1 MIKKIIVSTIL
12 IVLLVGILGIGYL
25 KINNPKEETINT
37 EITKN
42 IPKEDK
48 EESTDEI
55 IVDEKIEEIETPK
68 NNNKDE
74 EKNTTPKK
82 EDKKEQKSSSESKNN
97 TTITCTDTNKQNNN
111 EVKEATQPKKETEW
125 EKLGISEYDYYHKP
139 MWSWAR
145 VDYKVEDY
153 GSLEKAHQA
162 CIDAGNKIEDSISF
176 SCTNINSYSGDYL
189 GDMLKVKY

>member
-42 IPKEDK
+42 ISKEDK
-48 EESTDEI
+48 EESTDKI

-82 EDKKEQKSSSESKNN
+82 EEKKEQKSSSESKNN
-97 TTITCTDTNKQNNN
+97 TTITSTDTNKQNNN
-111 EVKEATQPKKETEW
+111 EAKEATQPKKETEW

>member
-25 KINNPKEETINT
+25 KINNSKEETINA

-42 IPKEDK
+42 ISEEDK
-48 EESTDEI
+48 KGSTDEI

-68 NNNKDE
+68 NNNQDE
-74 EKNTTPKK
+74 EKNTIPKK
-82 EDKKEQKSSSESKNN
+82 EEKKEQKFSSESKNN
-97 TTITCTDTNKQNNN
+97 TTITSTNTNKQNNN
-111 EVKEATQPKKETEW
+111 GVKETTQQKKETEW

-145 VDYKVEDY
+145 VDFSIDEYTTEQKTKE
-153 GSLEKAHQA
+153 A
-162 CIDAGNKIEDSISF
+162 CESKGQEYF
-176 SCTNINSYSGDYL
+176 EQGLGYSCTSINSYAGTYL
-189 GDMLKVKY
+189 GEMLKTF

>member
-25 KINNPKEETINT
+25 KINNPKKETINT

-42 IPKEDK
+42 ISKEDK

-74 EKNTTPKK
+74 EKKTTPKK
-82 EDKKEQKSSSESKNN
+82 EEKKEQKSSSESKNN
-97 TTITCTDTNKQNNN
+97 TTITSTDTNKQNNN

>member
-25 KINNPKEETINT
+25 KINNPKEETKNT
-37 EITKN
+37 EIMKN
-42 IPKEDK
+42 ISKENK

-55 IVDEKIEEIETPK
+55 IVDEKIEEIENPK

-82 EDKKEQKSSSESKNN
+82 EKKKEQKSSFESKNN
-97 TTITCTDTNKQNNN
+97 TTITSIDTNKQNNN

-145 VDYKVEDY
+145 VDYSVKNY
-153 GSLEKAHQA
+153 GNFEQTHQA
-162 CIDAGNKIEDSISF
+162 CIDAGNNMEDIISF
-176 SCTNINSYSGDYL
+176 SCTNISSYSGDYL
-189 GDMLKVKY
+189 GDMLRVKY

>member
-25 KINNPKEETINT
+25 KINNPKKETINT

-42 IPKEDK
+42 ISEEDK

-68 NNNKDE
+68 NNSKDE
-74 EKNTTPKK
+74 EKDTTPKK
-82 EDKKEQKSSSESKNN
+82 EEKKEQKSSSESKNN
-97 TTITCTDTNKQNNN
+97 TTITSTDTNKQNNN

>member
-25 KINNPKEETINT
+25 KINNSKEETINA

-42 IPKEDK
+42 ISEEDK
-48 EESTDEI
+48 KGSTDEI

-68 NNNKDE
+68 NNNQDE

-82 EDKKEQKSSSESKNN
+82 EEKKEQKFSSESKNN
-97 TTITCTDTNKQNNN
+97 TTITSTNTNKQNNN
-111 EVKEATQPKKETEW
+111 GVKKTTQQKKETEW

-145 VDYKVEDY
+145 VDFSIDEYKTEQKTK
-153 GSLEKAHQA
+153 EA
-162 CIDAGNKIEDSISF
+162 CESKGQEYF
-176 SCTNINSYSGDYL
+176 EQGLGYSCTSINSYAGTYL
-189 GDMLKVKY
+189 GEMLKTF

>member
-25 KINNPKEETINT
+25 KINNSKEETINA

-42 IPKEDK
+42 ISEEDK
-48 EESTDEI
+48 KGSTDEI

-68 NNNKDE
+68 NNNQDE

-82 EDKKEQKSSSESKNN
+82 EEKKEQKFSSESKNN
-97 TTITCTDTNKQNNN
+97 TTITSTNTNKQNNN
-111 EVKEATQPKKETEW
+111 GVKETTQQKKETEW

-145 VDYKVEDY
+145 VDFSIDEYKTEQKTK
-153 GSLEKAHQA
+153 EA
-162 CIDAGNKIEDSISF
+162 CESKGQEYF
-176 SCTNINSYSGDYL
+176 EQGLGYSCTSINSYAGTYL
-189 GDMLKVKY
+189 GEMLKTF

>member
-42 IPKEDK
+42 ISKEDK

-82 EDKKEQKSSSESKNN
+82 EDKEEQKSSSESKNN

-111 EVKEATQPKKETEW
+111 EVKEATQPKKEKEW

>member
-25 KINNPKEETINT
+25 KINNSKEETINA

-42 IPKEDK
+42 ISEEDK
-48 EESTDEI
+48 KGSTDEI

-68 NNNKDE
+68 KE
-74 EKNTTPKK
+74 E
-82 EDKKEQKSSSESKNN
+82 KKEQKFSSESKNN
-97 TTITCTDTNKQNNN
+97 TTITSTNTNKQNNN
-111 EVKEATQPKKETEW
+111 GVKETTQQKKETEW

-145 VDYKVEDY
+145 VDFSIDEYKTEQKTK
-153 GSLEKAHQA
+153 EA
-162 CIDAGNKIEDSISF
+162 CESKGQEYF
-176 SCTNINSYSGDYL
+176 EQGLGYSCTSINSYAGTYL
-189 GDMLKVKY
+189 GEMLKTF

>member
-25 KINNPKEETINT
+25 KINNPKEKTKNT
-37 EITKN
+37 EIMKN
-42 IPKEDK
+42 ISKENK

-55 IVDEKIEEIETPK
+55 IVDEKIEEIENPK

-82 EDKKEQKSSSESKNN
+82 EKKEEQKSSFESKNN
-97 TTITCTDTNKQNNN
+97 TTITSIDTNKQNNN

>member
-25 KINNPKEETINT
+25 KINNSKEETINA

-42 IPKEDK
+42 ISEEDK
-48 EESTDEI
+48 KGSTDEI

-68 NNNKDE
+68 NNNQDE
-74 EKNTTPKK
+74 EKNTIPKK
-82 EDKKEQKSSSESKNN
+82 EEKKEQKFSSESKNN
-97 TTITCTDTNKQNNN
+97 TTITSTNTNKQNNN
-111 EVKEATQPKKETEW
+111 GVKETTQQKKETEW

-145 VDYKVEDY
+145 VDFSIDEYKTEQKTK
-153 GSLEKAHQA
+153 EA
-162 CIDAGNKIEDSISF
+162 CESKGQEYF
-176 SCTNINSYSGDYL
+176 EQGLGYSCTSINSYAGTYL
-189 GDMLKVKY
+189 GEMLKTF

>member
-42 IPKEDK
+42 ISKEDK

-82 EDKKEQKSSSESKNN
+82 EEKKEQKSSSESKTN
-97 TTITCTDTNKQNNN
+97 TTI
-111 EVKEATQPKKETEW
+111 P
-125 EKLGISEYDYYHKP
+125 
-139 MWSWAR
+139 
-145 VDYKVEDY
+145 
-153 GSLEKAHQA
+153 
-162 CIDAGNKIEDSISF
+162 
-176 SCTNINSYSGDYL
+176 INLS
-189 GDMLKVKY
+189 

>member
-42 IPKEDK
+42 ISKEDK

-82 EDKKEQKSSSESKNN
+82 EDKEEQKSSSESKNN

>member
-42 IPKEDK
+42 ISKEDK

-162 CIDAGNKIEDSISF
+162 CIDDGNKIEDSISF

>member
-42 IPKEDK
+42 ISKEDK

>member
-42 IPKEDK
+42 ISKEDK

-82 EDKKEQKSSSESKNN
+82 EEKKEQKSSSESKNN
-97 TTITCTDTNKQNNN
+97 TAITSTDTNKQNNN

>member
-25 KINNPKEETINT
+25 KINNSKEETINA

-42 IPKEDK
+42 ISEEDK
-48 EESTDEI
+48 KGSTDEI

-68 NNNKDE
+68 NNNQDE

-82 EDKKEQKSSSESKNN
+82 EEKKEQKFSTESKSN
-97 TTITCTDTNKQNNN
+97 TTITSTNTNKQNNN
-111 EVKEATQPKKETEW
+111 GVKETTQQKEETEW

-145 VDYKVEDY
+145 VDFSIDEYKTEQKTK
-153 GSLEKAHQA
+153 EA
-162 CIDAGNKIEDSISF
+162 CESKGQEYF
-176 SCTNINSYSGDYL
+176 EQGLGYSCTSINSYAGTYL
-189 GDMLKVKY
+189 GEMLKTF

>member
-25 KINNPKEETINT
+25 KINNSKEETINA

-42 IPKEDK
+42 ISEEDK
-48 EESTDEI
+48 KGSTDEI

-68 NNNKDE
+68 YNNQDE

-82 EDKKEQKSSSESKNN
+82 EEKKEQKFSAESKNN
-97 TTITCTDTNKQNNN
+97 TTITSTNTNKQNNN
-111 EVKEATQPKKETEW
+111 GVKETTQQKKETEW

-145 VDYKVEDY
+145 VDFSIDEYKTEQKTK
-153 GSLEKAHQA
+153 EA
-162 CIDAGNKIEDSISF
+162 CESKGQEYF
-176 SCTNINSYSGDYL
+176 EQGLGYSCTSINSYAGTYL
-189 GDMLKVKY
+189 GEMLKTF

>member
-1 MIKKIIVSTIL
+1 MVA
-12 IVLLVGILGIGYL
+12 Y
-25 KINNPKEETINT
+25 KEN
-37 EITKN
+37 
-42 IPKEDK
+42 K

-55 IVDEKIEEIETPK
+55 IVDEKIEEIENPK

-82 EDKKEQKSSSESKNN
+82 EKKEEQKSSFESKNN
-97 TTITCTDTNKQNNN
+97 TTITSIDTNKQNNN

>member
-25 KINNPKEETINT
+25 KINNSKEETINA

-42 IPKEDK
+42 ISEEDK
-48 EESTDEI
+48 KGSTDEI
-55 IVDEKIEEIETPK
+55 IVDEKIEKIETPK
-68 NNNKDE
+68 NNNQDE

-82 EDKKEQKSSSESKNN
+82 EEKKEQKFSTESKSN
-97 TTITCTDTNKQNNN
+97 TTITSTNTNKQNNN
-111 EVKEATQPKKETEW
+111 GVKETTQQKEETEW

-145 VDYKVEDY
+145 VDFSIDEYKTEQKTK
-153 GSLEKAHQA
+153 EA
-162 CIDAGNKIEDSISF
+162 CESKGQEYF
-176 SCTNINSYSGDYL
+176 EQGLGYSCTSINSYAGTYL
-189 GDMLKVKY
+189 GEMLKTF

>member
-25 KINNPKEETINT
+25 KINNPKKETINT

-42 IPKEDK
+42 ISKEDK

-82 EDKKEQKSSSESKNN
+82 EEKKEQKSSSESKNN
-97 TTITCTDTNKQNNN
+97 TTITSTDTNKQNNN
-111 EVKEATQPKKETEW
+111 EAKEATQPKKETEW